1 MKMNLKVGMFSLF
14 AALLLGACGNA
25 SENADD
31 PKREDA
37 DIIYEDEKEGGTL
50 ETGDGYGFNKFDLE
64 IEVDGRDTID
74 AEYEVA
80 KDHEAKYVNELAG
93 INVEG
98 TEAFDRLDDMFMK
111 IMLESKTSQQ
121 DVIDGIMEWFGLDT
135 YTKFDLEID
144 YDDGTKVDIEDTK

>member
-1 MKMNLKVGMFSLF
+1 MKINVKVGMLFLF
-14 AALLLGACGNA
+14 AALILGACGNA

-37 DIIYEDEKEGGTL
+37 DIIYKDEKEGGTL

-74 AEYEVA
+74 AEYEVDRNH
-80 KDHEAKYVNELAG
+80 KAKYVNELAG
-93 INVEG
+93 INLEG
-98 TEAFDRLDDMFMK
+98 AEAFNKLDEMFTK

-135 YTKFDLEID
+135 YTKFELEIN
-144 YDDGTKVDIEDTK
+144 YDDGTKVDIEDRK